1 VALDKRQT
9 LLFRVL
15 RGRRRGGSLSKQ
27 EAGVKRCAQCGGKF
41 GLIRHRW
48 HFRQFCSAKCR
59 EKFFHQRAK
68 DTDKIHPSNETSF
81 DHGIAI
87 TTNLNESVN

>member
-1 VALDKRQT
+1 M
-9 LLFRVL
+9 
-15 RGRRRGGSLSKQ
+15 
-27 EAGVKRCAQCGGKF
+27 KRCAQCGGKF